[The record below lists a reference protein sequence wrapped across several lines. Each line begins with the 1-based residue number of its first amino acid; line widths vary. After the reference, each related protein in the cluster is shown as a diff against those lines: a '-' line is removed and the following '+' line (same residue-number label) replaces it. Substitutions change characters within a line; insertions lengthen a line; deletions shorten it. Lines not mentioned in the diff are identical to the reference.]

1 MTTRSNHPAG
11 NTPASGYQRRRLE
24 TRAQLLDAARGLFIE
39 RGVEQVSIDAITSTA
54 GVAKGSFYNHFES
67 RQALFDEILEATLQD
82 VFQRAFTR
90 LPVTGDPLEDGLART
105 WYIHYTLLSDPR
117 ACTLLLQS
125 GGSAT
130 AGGAIDRVLREGA
143 GDRLSGGA
151 SFGSLSHIDRDL
163 LYAAYFGAVTQA
175 MGYLL
180 EQGESLDVASAADQL
195 TEICF
200 AMLGLPH
207 HRPAHL
213 VPGGQGDAGVDP
225 GVDSGV
231 DAGKES

>member
-1 MTTRSNHPAG
+1 MTTRSNNLAG
-11 NTPASGYQRRRLE
+11 DTPANGYQRRRLE
-24 TRAQLLDAARGLFIE
+24 TRAQLLDAARGLFIA

-67 RQALFDEILEATLQD
+67 RQALFEEILEETLQD
-82 VFQRAFTR
+82 VFQRAFTQ

-105 WYIHYTLLSDPR
+105 WFIHYTLLSDPQ
-117 ACTLLLQS
+117 ACKLLLQS
-125 GGSAT
+125 GGSAA

-151 SFGSLSHIDRDL
+151 SLGSLSHIDGDL

-180 EQGESLDVASAADQL
+180 EQGASLDVESAADQL

-200 AMLGLPH
+200 AVLGLPH

-213 VPGGQGDAGVDP
+213 LPGEQGNGDVDND
-225 GVDSGV
+225 VN
-231 DAGKES
+231 AKKEP